1 MCGIALFRPTG
12 TLIESA
18 LRLMPL
24 YRSFGLTDIGR
35 VRKHNEDSFLHD
47 DTLGLYVVADGLGG
61 HAAGEVASEEAV
73 HQVRAWIRRERSRI
87 DGLITNPYDTDMQN
101 AAEQVVRSAI
111 MSATYLIHSMAEFD
125 DSKAGMGTTLSVL
138 VLLGR
143 VAVIGQVGDSRIY
156 LTRDEQIAQIT
167 DDHTLIAA
175 QIREGMITE
184 EEARFAPHRNVIT
197 RAVGSHEYVEV
208 DTRVVETV
216 PGDKFLLCTDGLH
229 GYLESEEE
237 VLNYLGFPND
247 QAAKLLIELA
257 NTRGGK
263 DNITAIVVEVL
274 EV

>member
-1 MCGIALFRPTG
+1 MSP
-12 TLIESA
+12 
-18 LRLMPL
+18 LRDFDRVHRDMPR
-24 YRSFGLTDIGR
+24 YRSHGLTDVGR
-35 VRKHNEDSFLHD
+35 VRKHNEDSYLND
-47 DTLGLYVVADGLGG
+47 DELGLYVVADGLGG

-73 HQVRAWIRRERSRI
+73 YQVRAWVRRERARFEA
-87 DGLITNPYDTDMQN
+87 LIENPYDTELHGG
-101 AAEQVVRSAI
+101 AEQMIRSAI

-138 VLLGR
+138 LLMGR
-143 VAVIGQVGDSRIY
+143 VAVVGQVGDSRIY
-156 LTRDEQIAQIT
+156 LTRDDQIAQIT

-216 PGDKFLLCTDGLH
+216 PGDRFLLCTDGLH
-229 GYLESEEE
+229 GYIESEDE
-237 VLNYLGFPND
+237 VLRHLGLPID
-247 QAAKLLIELA
+247 ESTRTLIDLA
-257 NTRGGK
+257 NARGGK
-263 DNITAIVVEVL
+263 DNITAIVVEVE

>member
-1 MCGIALFRPTG
+1 
-12 TLIESA
+12 
-18 LRLMPL
+18 MPL
-24 YRSFGLTDIGR
+24 YRSSGLTDVGR

-47 DTLGLYVVADGLGG
+47 DALGLYVVADGLGG

-73 HQVRAWIRRERSRI
+73 HQVRAWIRRERPRVES
-87 DGLITNPYDTDMQN
+87 LIENPYDTEQQHE
-101 AAEQVVRSAI
+101 AEQIVRSAI

-138 VLLGR
+138 MILGR
-143 VAVIGQVGDSRIY
+143 VAVVGQVGDSRIY
-156 LTRDEQIAQIT
+156 LSRDDQIAQIT

-216 PGDKFLLCTDGLH
+216 PGDRFLLCTDGLH
-229 GYLESEEE
+229 GYLESDDET
-237 VLNYLGFPND
+237 LQYLLLPPSESPR
-247 QAAKLLIELA
+247 KLIELA
-257 NTRGGK
+257 NSRGGK

>member
-1 MCGIALFRPTG
+1 
-12 TLIESA
+12 
-18 LRLMPL
+18 
-24 YRSFGLTDIGR
+24 
-35 VRKHNEDSFLHD
+35 
-47 DTLGLYVVADGLGG
+47 
-61 HAAGEVASEEAV
+61 
-73 HQVRAWIRRERSRI
+73 
-87 DGLITNPYDTDMQN
+87 
-101 AAEQVVRSAI
+101 

-138 VLLGR
+138 LLLGR
-143 VAVIGQVGDSRIY
+143 VAVVGQVGDSRIY
-156 LTRDEQIAQIT
+156 LTRDDQIAQIT

-216 PGDKFLLCTDGLH
+216 PGDRFLLCTDGLH
-229 GYLESEEE
+229 GYIETEEE
-237 VLNYLGFPND
+237 VLRHLGLPID
-247 QAAKLLIELA
+247 EAARTLIDLA

-263 DNITAIVVEVL
+263 DNITAIVVEVE